1 MCRTKEDTAHAAGAP
16 GFERSC
22 AEGNGLHSQFHMD
35 SMIIVG
41 SSRKGDRVMSK
52 VLVVYCSMSGN
63 TKAAAEAIAE
73 GARTAGARVT
83 LKKGADAQPKDL
95 LECDAVALGS
105 YDAFSYMGGG
115 LKDFLDRAFYPTQGQ
130 VTDKP
135 YAAFLTH
142 GGGGKA
148 IESIE
153 SIAQSFKF
161 KKAAKPVLVKGKPEG
176 QAIVDLKAL
185 GAKLAAAAGK

>member
-1 MCRTKEDTAHAAGAP
+1 MSHVVGA
-16 GFERSC
+16 
-22 AEGNGLHSQFHMD
+22 D
-35 SMIIVG
+35 W
-41 SSRKGDRVMSK
+41 KGDEIMSK

-63 TKAAAEAIAE
+63 TKAAAEAIA
-73 GARTAGARVT
+73 AGAGEAGGQVT
-83 LKKGADAQPKDL
+83 MKTGIEAQPEDL

-115 LKDFLDRAFYPTQGQ
+115 LKDFLDRAYYPTQGQ

-135 YAAFLTH
+135 YAAFVTH

-153 SIAQSFKF
+153 SIARSFKL
-161 KKAAKPVLVKGKPEG
+161 KKIAEAVLIKGKPEG
-176 QAIVDLKAL
+176 KGITDLKEL
-185 GAKLAAAAGK
+185 GTKLAALTGK

>member
-1 MCRTKEDTAHAAGAP
+1 MP
-16 GFERSC
+16 
-22 AEGNGLHSQFHMD
+22 
-35 SMIIVG
+35 
-41 SSRKGDRVMSK
+41 K

-73 GARTAGARVT
+73 GAKSAKAQVV
-83 LKKGADAQPKDL
+83 LKSGVDADAKDL
-95 LECDAVALGS
+95 LDCGAVALGS

-115 LKDFLDRAFYPTQGQ
+115 LKDFFDRAFYPTQNQ

-148 IESIE
+148 LQSIE
-153 SIAQSFKF
+153 SVAQSFKL
-161 KKAAKPVLVKGKPEG
+161 KKVADPVLIKGRPEG
-176 QAIVDLKAL
+176 KAIADLKAL

>member
-1 MCRTKEDTAHAAGAP
+1 
-16 GFERSC
+16 
-22 AEGNGLHSQFHMD
+22 
-35 SMIIVG
+35 
-41 SSRKGDRVMSK
+41 MSK

-73 GARTAGARVT
+73 GAKAAGARVT
-83 LKKGADAQPKDL
+83 LKNGVDAEPKDL

-115 LKDFLDRAFYPTQGQ
+115 LKDFLDRALYPTQGQ

-148 IESIE
+148 IQSIE
-153 SIAQSFKF
+153 SVAHSFKL
-161 KKAAKPVLVKGKPEG
+161 KKIAEPVLVKGKPEG
-176 QAIVDLKAL
+176 QAIAALKAL
-185 GAKLAAAAGK
+185 GAKLAAGK